1 MASYEVFGIY
11 FHSHCLW
18 NCLFYRSCAIVL
30 AFEFD
35 TFCEQRICVV
45 LLEFMGGAFFK
56 DSFCSL
62 ICSIP
67 STIFFFNVLIFG

>member
-56 DSFCSL
+56 D
-62 ICSIP
+62 
-67 STIFFFNVLIFG
+67 